1 MSLGKQTSSKETKSK
16 RHQRAVCRTSR
27 PHRGRCSRA
36 SKMMAGSPTSRLAS
50 ISNVS
55 ALGQPVGIQ
64 YSKHLETSCIETETI
79 HHIYH
84 IHHHHPPPAACS
96 HRRPPPPP
104 RHGRCRP
111 PRQRRRPC
119 SCNRRG
125 RSCQRYRRLPLRLRR
140 RHSRQFSMFV
150 VIASNSEVVIVIII
164 IIFTPLS
171 WIFTVL
177 HWGTLPK
184 FIGKSDGSFKT
195 TTLPVTW
202 HWCMV
207 QKGVEVPVPK
217 SL

>member
-1 MSLGKQTSSKETKSK
+1 MCSTILHVPGQANLEQRNEVKKASTCRLPHVPASPREMQSSI
-16 RHQRAVCRTSR
+16 QDD
-27 PHRGRCSRA
+27 GRVT
-36 SKMMAGSPTSRLAS
+36 TSRLAS

-171 WIFTVL
+171 
-177 HWGTLPK
+177 
-184 FIGKSDGSFKT
+184 
-195 TTLPVTW
+195 
-202 HWCMV
+202 
-207 QKGVEVPVPK
+207 
-217 SL
+217 